1 MPTPSVG
8 DYADTEDGEGVGGKM
23 TLPRAVIFGCAGPD
37 LTPDERAFFR
47 DADPLGFIL
56 FARNVDTPAR
66 TQRLV
71 DDLRS
76 CVARAEAPVLVDQE
90 GGRVARLRPP
100 HWRKAPPARL
110 LGELYARDPE
120 CGLEATRLNS
130 RLLAADLVS
139 IGADVD
145 CLPVL
150 DIAFPE
156 THAVIGDRAY
166 ASQPE
171 PVAALGRA
179 AAEGLM
185 AEGVMP
191 VIKHIPGHGRSTADS
206 HHSLPTVSASRELLE
221 RTDFLPFK
229 LLSDLPWAM
238 TGHLLFE
245 EVDPTAAITVSP
257 SGVTEVIRGH
267 IGFDGLLLSDDLS
280 MQALGGSLGGRAARA
295 LAAGCDIALHCNG
308 QMTEMV
314 DVAAR
319 SGPMTERGGRRFE
332 AGRHVLAR
340 RRDPLGR
347 AGLAEA
353 ARRVAALLPE
363 WG

>member
-1 MPTPSVG
+1 MSR
-8 DYADTEDGEGVGGKM
+8 
-23 TLPRAVIFGCAGPD
+23 PRAAILGCAGPD

-56 FARNVDTPAR
+56 FARNVDTPER
-66 TQRLV
+66 TRRLV

-76 CVARAEAPVLVDQE
+76 SVARSDAPVLIDQE
-90 GGRVARLRPP
+90 GGRVARLRLP

-110 LGELYARDPE
+110 LGDLYARDPDR
-120 CGLEATRLNS
+120 GLEAARLNS
-130 RLLAADLVS
+130 RLLASDVASV
-139 IGADVD
+139 GCDVD

-166 ASQPE
+166 ADRPE

-179 AAEGLM
+179 AAEGLL

-191 VIKHIPGHGRSTADS
+191 VIKHIPGHGRATVDS
-206 HHSLPTVSASRELLE
+206 HESLPTVSASRDLLE

-229 LLSDLPWAM
+229 LLADLPWAM

-245 EVDPTAAITVSP
+245 AIDRDACITVSAR
-257 SGVTEVIRGH
+257 GVREVIRGH

-280 MQALGGSLGGRAARA
+280 MQALGGSLGDRASRA
-295 LAAGCDIALHCNG
+295 LAAGCDVALHCNG
-308 QMTEMV
+308 RMNEMAEI
-314 DVAAR
+314 VAR
-319 SGPMTERGGRRFE
+319 IGPMTEAAGRRFD
-332 AGRHVLAR
+332 AGRAFLAR
-340 RRDPLGR
+340 HRDPAGK
-347 AGLAEA
+347 AGLADA
-353 ARRVAALLPE
+353 GRRLEALLPE

>member
-1 MPTPSVG
+1 MSR
-8 DYADTEDGEGVGGKM
+8 
-23 TLPRAVIFGCAGPD
+23 PRAMILGCAGAE

-56 FARNVDTPAR
+56 FARNVDGPER
-66 TQRLV
+66 TRRLV

-76 CVARAEAPVLVDQE
+76 CVARADAPVLIDQE

-100 HWRKAPPARL
+100 NWRKAPPARL
-110 LGELYARDPE
+110 LGDLYGRDPE
-120 CGLEATRLNS
+120 KGLEAARLNS
-130 RLLAADLVS
+130 RLLAADVAS
-139 IGADVD
+139 IGCDVD

-166 ASQPE
+166 ADRPE

-179 AAEGLM
+179 AAEGLL

-191 VIKHIPGHGRSTADS
+191 VIKHIPGHGRATVDS
-206 HHSLPTVSASRELLE
+206 HESLPRVTASRDLLE
-221 RTDFLPFK
+221 RTDFVPFQ

-245 EVDPTAAITVSP
+245 AIDAVDCITVSAR
-257 SGVTEVIRGH
+257 GVREVIRGH
-267 IGFDGLLLSDDLS
+267 IGFEGLLLSDDLS
-280 MQALGGSLGGRAARA
+280 MQALGGTLGERASRA
-295 LAAGCDIALHCNG
+295 LAAGCDVALHCNG
-308 QMTEMV
+308 RMNEMIEV
-314 DVAAR
+314 VGQT
-319 SGPMTERGGRRFE
+319 GPMT
-332 AGRHVLAR
+332 AAAR
-340 RRDPLGR
+340 RRFGAGR
-347 AGLAEA
+347 AFLDRHHDPAGASGLAD
-353 ARRVAALLPE
+353 ARRRLSALLPE

>member
-1 MPTPSVG
+1 MSR
-8 DYADTEDGEGVGGKM
+8 
-23 TLPRAVIFGCAGPD
+23 PRAAIFGCAGPD

-47 DADPLGFIL
+47 DSDPLGFIL
-56 FARNVDTPAR
+56 FARNVDTPER
-66 TQRLV
+66 TRRLV

-76 CVARAEAPVLVDQE
+76 CVARADAPVLIDQE

-110 LGELYARDPE
+110 LGDIYARDPAR
-120 CGLEATRLNS
+120 GLEATRLNS
-130 RLLAADLVS
+130 RLLAADVAS
-139 IGADVD
+139 IGCDVD

-166 ASQPE
+166 ADRPE

-179 AAEGLM
+179 AAEGLL

-191 VIKHIPGHGRSTADS
+191 VIKHIPGHGRSTVDS
-206 HHSLPTVSASRELLE
+206 HETLPTVSAPRDLLE
-221 RTDFLPFK
+221 RTDFVPFK
-229 LLSDLPWAM
+229 LLADLPWAM

-245 EVDPTAAITVSP
+245 AIDPVACITVSAR
-257 SGVTEVIRGH
+257 GVREVIRDH

-280 MQALGGSLGGRAARA
+280 MQALGGSLGERAARA
-295 LAAGCDIALHCNG
+295 LAAGCDVALHCNG
-308 QMTEMV
+308 RMNEMTEI
-314 DVAAR
+314 AGR
-319 SGPMTERGGRRFE
+319 TGGMTEVAGRRFD
-332 AGRHVLAR
+332 AGRGFLAR
-340 RRDPLGR
+340 HRDPAGR
-347 AGLAEA
+347 AGLADA
-353 ARRVAALLPE
+353 GRRLALLLPE

>member
-1 MPTPSVG
+1 MSR
-8 DYADTEDGEGVGGKM
+8 
-23 TLPRAVIFGCAGPD
+23 PRAAIFGCAGLD

-47 DADPLGFIL
+47 DSDPLGFIL
-56 FARNVDTPAR
+56 FARNVDTPERAR
-66 TQRLV
+66 RLV

-76 CVARAEAPVLVDQE
+76 CVARADAPVLIDQE

-110 LGELYARDPE
+110 LGDLYARDPAR
-120 CGLEATRLNS
+120 GLEATRLNS
-130 RLLAADLVS
+130 RLLAADIAS
-139 IGADVD
+139 IGCDVD

-166 ASQPE
+166 ADRPE

-179 AAEGLM
+179 AAEGLL

-191 VIKHIPGHGRSTADS
+191 VIKHIPGHGRSMVDS
-206 HHSLPTVSASRELLE
+206 HEALPTVSASRDLLE
-221 RTDFLPFK
+221 RTDFVPFR
-229 LLSDLPWAM
+229 LLADLPWAM

-245 EVDPTAAITVSP
+245 AIDPEACITVSAR
-257 SGVTEVIRGH
+257 GVREVIRGH

-280 MQALGGSLGGRAARA
+280 MQALGGSLGERAARA
-295 LAAGCDIALHCNG
+295 LAAGCDVALHCNG
-308 QMTEMV
+308 RMSEMTEI
-314 DVAAR
+314 AER
-319 SGPMTERGGRRFE
+319 TGGMTEGAGRRFDV
-332 AGRHVLAR
+332 GRGFLDRH
-340 RRDPLGR
+340 RDPAGR
-347 AGLAEA
+347 AGLTDAG
-353 ARRVAALLPE
+353 RRLAALLPE

>member
-1 MPTPSVG
+1 MTP
-8 DYADTEDGEGVGGKM
+8 K
-23 TLPRAVIFGCAGPD
+23 AVLYGCAGPD

-56 FARNVDTPAR
+56 FARNFDTPERAR
-66 TQRLV
+66 RLTEE
-71 DDLRS
+71 LRS
-76 CVARAEAPVLVDQE
+76 SVARAEAPILIDQE

-100 HWRKAPPARL
+100 FWRKAPPARL
-110 LGELYARDPE
+110 LGDLYASDPE
-120 CGLEATRLNS
+120 RGLEAAKINS
-130 RLLAADLVS
+130 RLLAADVLSV
-139 IGADVD
+139 GCDVD

-166 ASQPE
+166 ADRPE

-179 AAEGLM
+179 AAEGLL

-191 VIKHIPGHGRSTADS
+191 VIKHIPGHGRATVDS
-206 HHSLPTVSASRELLE
+206 HDALPRVTASRPELE
-221 RTDFLPFK
+221 RTDFVPFK

-245 EVDPTAAITVSP
+245 AIDPADCITVSAG
-257 SGVTEVIRGH
+257 SVKEIIRGH

-280 MQALGGSLGGRAARA
+280 MQALGGSLGDRAARA

-308 QMTEMV
+308 RMAEMVEIAGRVGQMTE
-314 DVAAR
+314 AAWQ
-319 SGPMTERGGRRFE
+319 RFE
-332 AGRHVLAR
+332 NGRAFLARHRDPAGRQ
-340 RRDPLGR
+340 
-347 AGLAEA
+347 GLVDA
-353 ARRVAALLPE
+353 ARRLAELLPE
-363 WG
+363 

>member
-1 MPTPSVG
+1 MTP
-8 DYADTEDGEGVGGKM
+8 
-23 TLPRAVIFGCAGPD
+23 PRAVIFGCTGPD
-37 LTPDERAFFR
+37 LTDDERAFFR

-56 FARNVDTPAR
+56 FARNVDTPER
-66 TQRLV
+66 TRRLV
-71 DDLRS
+71 EELRS
-76 CVARAEAPVLVDQE
+76 SVARAEAPVLIDQE

-120 CGLEATRLNS
+120 LGLEATLLNS
-130 RLLAADLVS
+130 RLLAADVAS
-139 IGADVD
+139 VGGDVD

-166 ASQPE
+166 ADRPE

-179 AAEGLM
+179 AAEGLL

-191 VIKHIPGHGRSTADS
+191 VIKHIPGHGRATVDS
-206 HHSLPTVSASRELLE
+206 HASLPRVTAPRDLLE

-238 TGHLLFE
+238 TGHLLFDA
-245 EVDPTAAITVSP
+245 VDSAAAITVSAR
-257 SGVTEVIRGH
+257 GVKEVIRDH

-280 MQALGGSLGGRAARA
+280 MQALGGSLGDRANRA
-295 LAAGCDIALHCNG
+295 LAAGCDVALHCNG
-308 QMTEMV
+308 RMAEMTEIAGRTGPLCE
-314 DVAAR
+314 AA
-319 SGPMTERGGRRFE
+319 GRRFD
-332 AGRHVLAR
+332 AGRSFLAR
-340 RRDPLGR
+340 HRAPAGK
-347 AGLAEA
+347 AGLADA
-353 ARRVAALLPE
+353 TQRLAALLPE

>member
-1 MPTPSVG
+1 
-8 DYADTEDGEGVGGKM
+8 M
-23 TLPRAVIFGCAGPD
+23 TSPRAAIFGCAGPD
-37 LTPDERAFFR
+37 LAPDERAFFR
-47 DADPLGFIL
+47 DSNPLGFIL
-56 FARNVDTPAR
+56 FARNVDTPER
-66 TQRLV
+66 TRRLV
-71 DDLRS
+71 EDLRS

-110 LGELYARDPE
+110 LGELYARNPE
-120 CGLEATRLNS
+120 LGLEAAKLNS
-130 RLLAADLVS
+130 RLLAADLAS

-179 AAEGLM
+179 AAEGLV
-185 AEGVMP
+185 AQGVMP
-191 VIKHIPGHGRSTADS
+191 VIKHIPGHGRATVDS
-206 HHSLPTVSASRELLE
+206 HDRLPTVSASREVLE

-238 TGHLLFE
+238 TGHLLFKA
-245 EVDPTAAITVSP
+245 VDPKAAITVSAG
-257 SGVTEVIRGH
+257 GVKDVIRGH

-280 MQALGGSLGGRAARA
+280 MQALGGSLGDRAAKA

-308 QMTEMV
+308 RMDEMV
-314 DVAAR
+314 EVAGR
-319 SGPMTERGGRRFE
+319 TGPMTGAAEHRFE
-332 AGRHVLAR
+332 AGRRFLAR
-340 RRDPLGR
+340 HRNLLGQ
-347 AGLAEA
+347 AGLADA
-353 ARRVAALLPE
+353 ARRMASLLPE